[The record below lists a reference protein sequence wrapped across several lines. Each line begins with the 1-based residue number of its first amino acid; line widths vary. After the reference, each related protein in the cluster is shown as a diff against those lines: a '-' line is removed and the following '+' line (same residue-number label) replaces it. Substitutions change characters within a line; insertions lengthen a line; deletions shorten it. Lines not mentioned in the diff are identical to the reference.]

1 MGNTVSNLPL
11 DKAIEQALV
20 LGGAQTL
27 HDSHRLSSY
36 VMDLVDKTKPEARLF
51 LGQVDER
58 LIEPLAEIS
67 VNSGEAVLR
76 TAISRIEQT
85 LVQERFVNLGLAQ
98 RTSREVVKG
107 VASFWHIPCS
117 YDVFAMPHPTPGQQ
131 GSGSEGQPGVPRQN
145 GWQAN
150 ATSQQA
156 AWQQPMQTPAQQPM
170 QAPQVSAQQQPAMQT
185 PQAPVQQQPMQV
197 PPQAPTQQPPKK
209 NAGLKVIL
217 AILLV
222 AAVGAGAFVFWQH
235 MQGPSPTSD
244 TNRERLALP
253 AVTLPT
259 ISQTQDIRTLSQ
271 TENELEQHWY
281 LFSDKT
287 NGTTSVLYLKN
298 LSKSYKDVDLTF
310 QFFDSSDKVASTNN
324 VLVLS
329 LAPNETTC
337 VYSSGDAGTVDSTYY
352 YTISDAR
359 NKNAISL
366 GECLRSHV
374 VSSDNKEIVVSIT
387 NDGST
392 DAHVYSVYAFGANS
406 QNAAQWAKST
416 WTDENGNETAQTIKP
431 GESIKVSFK
440 GDSWDQVTPSFFPIG
455 YADP

>member
-1 MGNTVSNLPL
+1 MENTASNYPL

-20 LGGAQTL
+20 LGGVQLL
-27 HDSHRLSSY
+27 HDPHRLSSY

-58 LIEPLAEIS
+58 LIGPLSEIS
-67 VNSGEAVLR
+67 ANSGDAVLR

-85 LVQERFVNLGLAQ
+85 FVQERFVNQGLAQ
-98 RTSREVVKG
+98 RTSRELVKG
-107 VASFWHIPCS
+107 VASYWHIPCS
-117 YDVFAMPHPTPGQQ
+117 YDVFAMPHPTPDQHGN
-131 GSGSEGQPGVPRQN
+131 GNVRPSDAPRQN
-145 GWQAN
+145 GWQTN
-150 ATSQQA
+150 ATSQQT
-156 AWQQPMQTPAQQPM
+156 AWQQPMQPP
-170 QAPQVSAQQQPAMQT
+170 
-185 PQAPVQQQPMQV
+185 PQAPVQAPSQAPVQQLKTA
-197 PPQAPTQQPPKK
+197 PQAPAQQPAVQAPSQAPVQQTPKK
-209 NAGLKVIL
+209 NTGIKVIL
-217 AILLV
+217 AILLM
-222 AAVGAGAFVFWQH
+222 AAVGVGAFVFWQQTH
-235 MQGPSPTSD
+235 GPSPTSG
-244 TNRERLALP
+244 TNNERLALP

-281 LFSDKT
+281 LFSDKA

-298 LSKSYKDVDLTF
+298 LSKSYKDIDLTF
-310 QFFDSSDKVASTNN
+310 QFFDSSDSVVSTNS

-374 VSSDNKEIVVSIT
+374 VSTDDKEIVVSIT

-416 WTDENGNETAQTIKP
+416 WTDENGNEATQTIKP
-431 GESIKVSFK
+431 GESIKISFE
-440 GDSWDQVTPSFFPIG
+440 GDSWSQVTPSFFPIG